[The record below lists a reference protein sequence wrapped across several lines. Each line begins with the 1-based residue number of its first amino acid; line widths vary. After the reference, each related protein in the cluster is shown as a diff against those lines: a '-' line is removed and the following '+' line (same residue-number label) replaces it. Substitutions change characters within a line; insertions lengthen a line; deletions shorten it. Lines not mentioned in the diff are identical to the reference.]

1 MSFLYTQLTESEL
14 SIIQNVGRQTY
25 EPYYSHLWK
34 PGGVD
39 WYMEQCF
46 GLETL
51 NSELKNPNVEYWLA
65 ADQSGSIVGFLKLLL
80 KKPLPEKGLE
90 NALYLEKIYLMPAF
104 FGKGNGRIMMEFVR
118 QRAITLRREAI
129 WLMVLKSGP
138 VKAYEKAGFQ
148 IVGAVH
154 WDFELLLPAE
164 RGGWVMMQVL

>member
-1 MSFLYTQLTESEL
+1 MSFSYSQLTISES
-14 SIIQNVGRQTY
+14 SILQTVGRQTY

-39 WYMEQCF
+39 WYMERCF

-51 NSELKNPNVEYWLA
+51 SSELLDSGIEYWLA
-65 ADQSGSIVGFLKLLL
+65 KDESGNIAGFLKLLL
-80 KKPLPEKGLE
+80 NKPLPDNGLE

-104 FGKGNGRIMMEFVR
+104 FGNGNGRIMMEFVR
-118 QRAITLRREAI
+118 QRAIALRREAI

-138 VKAYEKAGFQ
+138 VKAYESAGFQ
-148 IVGAVH
+148 IVGEVH

-164 RGGWVMMQVL
+164 RSGWVMMQEV